1 MTLEERS
8 DLVLARALYVN
19 GQSTNETLVARQA
32 PPPKVR
38 PSRAS
43 VTSPQISNS
52 VTGMVLVPAD
62 ASLTVFDGL
71 GGQVRDG

>member
-19 GQSTNETLVARQA
+19 GQSTDETLAARRA

-38 PSRAS
+38 SSGAS
-43 VTSPQISNS
+43 VTSPQISNPL
-52 VTGMVLVPAD
+52 TGMVLVPAD
-62 ASLTVFDGL
+62 ASLTVFEGL